1 MNIIVMDL
9 LTKVSGDADFMVQ
22 LVAADRTFEAPIS
35 LLREQFTSWDDKII
49 SEWTFKDGKLII
61 IC

>member
-1 MNIIVMDL
+1 MDIIVMDL
-9 LTKVSGDADFMVQ
+9 LTKVSGDTDFMVQ
-22 LVAADRTFEAPIS
+22 LVAADRTFEAPVS
-35 LLREQFTSWDDKII
+35 LFKEQFTLWDDMII